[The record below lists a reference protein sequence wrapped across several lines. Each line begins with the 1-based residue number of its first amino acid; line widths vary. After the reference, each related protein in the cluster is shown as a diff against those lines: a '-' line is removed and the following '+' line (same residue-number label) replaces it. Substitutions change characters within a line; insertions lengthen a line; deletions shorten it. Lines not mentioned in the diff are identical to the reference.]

1 MLSNARALT
10 VLVVAI
16 KATLWLYAAG
26 ALITL
31 LFRVVLKLASC
42 VDPETCHFPVNDGV
56 FQSLFWPVIWA
67 IDKSGFMPL
76 LIVFVI
82 ALLISLF
89 ITAKGLERIVA
100 NRAWSFAS
108 VRRHCCTVQLHC
120 SRSRVKPLLGR

>member
-108 VRRHCCTVQLHC
+108 VRRRGCTVQLHC